1 MTGSYQY
8 PGGRGSRNFER
19 FINSILNEKYLNLII
34 FSHTSIVM
42 FGKKKAVDI
51 ISADLEK
58 VEDVSEWIEDF
69 LRSLQ
74 DKQREIDDLLKP
86 DLEAKPNQYESML
99 QRVEK
104 ARGNIGKLLS
114 IFE

>member
-1 MTGSYQY
+1 
-8 PGGRGSRNFER
+8 
-19 FINSILNEKYLNLII
+19 
-34 FSHTSIVM
+34 M
-42 FGKKKAVDI
+42 FGRKKAADI

-58 VEDVSEWIEDF
+58 VESVSKWIEDF

-74 DKQREIDDLLKP
+74 EKQREIDDLLKP
-86 DLEAKPNQYESML
+86 DLEAKLDQYESML

-104 ARGNIGKLLS
+104 ACGNIGKLLS